1 MVSLIFKNEMIN
13 QQQIKYQLFF
23 VLMIAVVFASCV
35 KRPVYNEFKMIHPG
49 GWHSD
54 SVRVFTVLAEDTTS
68 LHDLSVS
75 VRHTAAYPYLNLWL
89 FVEQLSPDSLIARD
103 TVLCT
108 LADYTGMWLGTGTGS
123 VYLLTV
129 PFKNGFRFS
138 KQGEYQFSIVHGMRD
153 EVLKGVHAIGLKL
166 ANQHGKK

>member
-1 MVSLIFKNEMIN
+1 MLLVT
-13 QQQIKYQLFF
+13 
-23 VLMIAVVFASCV
+23 AVILASCN
-35 KRPVYNEFKMIHPG
+35 KRPVYNEFSVIDPD
-49 GWHSD
+49 GWSSD
-54 SVRVFTVLAEDTTS
+54 SISVFTLLAEDTVS
-68 LHDLSVS
+68 LHNLSIN

-89 FVEQLSPDSLIARD
+89 FVELLSPDSLITRD
-103 TVLCT
+103 TVPCT
-108 LADYTGMWLGTGTGS
+108 LADHTGMWLGTGTGS

-129 PFKNGFRFS
+129 PFKKGFRFS